1 MPQKEKIFKFKIQ
14 DTKYKIQNAR
24 YKIQNTRYNMQD
36 TRYKIQYARNKIQ
49 YARYKMHNDKKERI
63 DFEEE
68 TNCKNYDVVLCT
80 VEVSGNKSKNTFIIL
95 SPGCNP
101 CCAAGLPGC
110 TAVTNI
116 PLSLPPKHQTVKLRL
131 NSRNINLIGSNKLLI
146 AYVSYLINLKNY
158 LIKFD

>member
-1 MPQKEKIFKFKIQ
+1 MPQKEKIFKFKLQDTKYKIQ
-14 DTKYKIQNAR
+14 DTKYKIQYA
-24 YKIQNTRYNMQD
+24 
-36 TRYKIQYARNKIQ
+36 RYKIQYARYKIQ

-146 AYVSYLINLKNY
+146 AYVSYLIN
-158 LIKFD
+158 F

>member
-1 MPQKEKIFKFKIQ
+1 MGCECHRKKR
-14 DTKYKIQNAR
+14 YSNSR
-24 YKIQNTRYNMQD
+24 YKIQNTRYNMQF
-36 TRYKIQYARNKIQ
+36 TRYKIQCTVKDT
-49 YARYKMHNDKKERI
+49 RYNMQDTRFTMIIKERI

-68 TNCKNYDVVLCT
+68 TNFKNYDVVLCT
-80 VEVSGNKSKNTFIIL
+80 VEVSWNKSKNTFIIL

-131 NSRNINLIGSNKLLI
+131 NSRNINMIGSNKLLI
-146 AYVSYLINLKNY
+146 AYVCI
-158 LIKFD
+158 

>member
-1 MPQKEKIFKFKIQ
+1 MQF
-14 DTKYKIQNAR
+14 TR
-24 YKIQNTRYNMQD
+24 YKIQCTVKDTRYNMQD
-36 TRYKIQYARNKIQ
+36 TRFAMII
-49 YARYKMHNDKKERI
+49 KERI

-131 NSRNINLIGSNKLLI
+131 NSRNINMIGSNKLLI
-146 AYVSYLINLKNY
+146 AYVCI
-158 LIKFD
+158 